1 MNKRKLFLIL
11 AAVFSC
17 ISTFIPYFVV
27 DCDGIVNGV
36 EVSGSSA
43 LMLIK
48 NASGIAMLITAALI
62 IVTAFF
68 VKQKAGFVISAFL
81 NVACSCWGLFVI
93 ADAKVYPGMDL
104 DVLRRLD
111 FSFSSMEVMVITD
124 VLRGPGFFFVVVSV
138 ILILVT
144 AFLYYIQREEQ

>member
-1 MNKRKLFLIL
+1 MDKRKLFLIL

-17 ISTFIPYFVV
+17 ISTFIPYFAV

-48 NASGIAMLITAALI
+48 NASGIAMAITAVLI
-62 IVTAFF
+62 IAAVFLI
-68 VKQKAGFVISAFL
+68 KHKAGYVIAALL
-81 NVACSCWGLFVI
+81 NVACTCWGLFVI
-93 ADAKVYPGMDL
+93 AGAKVSPDMDP

-111 FSFSSMEVMVITD
+111 FSFSSMEAIAITN
-124 VLRGPGFFFVVVSV
+124 VSQGPAFFFVIASVV
-138 ILILVT
+138 LILVT
-144 AFLYYIQREEQ
+144 TFLYYIGNDEI